1 MVFSIDE
8 VLYWTIGSIGI
19 LVVVEVSLYLAV
31 NRFNKI
37 RQQALEEE

>member
-1 MVFSIDE
+1 MLAIDDIIYW
-8 VLYWTIGSIGI
+8 VLGSIGI